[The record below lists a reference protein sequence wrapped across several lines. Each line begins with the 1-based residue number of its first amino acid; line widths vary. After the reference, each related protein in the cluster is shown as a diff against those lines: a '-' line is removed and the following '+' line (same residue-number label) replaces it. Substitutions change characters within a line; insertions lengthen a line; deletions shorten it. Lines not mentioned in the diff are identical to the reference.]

1 MTEASST
8 ASGVLEL
15 VNPFASVIVT
25 AVNGFVYKKEIMGC
39 EKDSTD
45 ISRVVAT

>member
-25 AVNGFVYKKEIMGC
+25 AVNGFVYMEESMGREIN
-39 EKDSTD
+39 STEN
-45 ISRVVAT
+45 SRVVAT